1 MKTGGEMEK
10 TIEAVNV
17 SYIYQTKY
25 QKTKALSEV
34 SCSFERG
41 KVYAITGK
49 SGSGK
54 STFLSLLAG
63 LDVPTEGTL
72 NIEGEDMRKM
82 NRDAYR
88 LNRASVIYQAFHLFP
103 LLTVLEN
110 VMFPMQL
117 KHVPVKEA
125 KARAQEYLKKVDLP
139 DTLYKKMPSMISGG
153 EQQRVAIARA
163 IASGGEIILAD
174 EPTGN
179 LDSQNEKVI
188 VELLCKL
195 AHEDNY
201 AVIVVTH
208 NEAVAAAAD
217 VVYGMSDGALS
228 VVRE

>member
-1 MKTGGEMEK
+1 MEK
-10 TIEAVNV
+10 KEKIIEAVNV
-17 SYIYQTKY
+17 SYVYQTKY

-63 LDVPTEGTL
+63 LDVPTEGRL
-72 NIEGEDMRKM
+72 SIEGEDMRKM

-103 LLTVLEN
+103 LLTVMEN
-110 VMFPMQL
+110 VMFPMELQ
-117 KHVPVKEA
+117 HVPKKEA

-139 DTLYKKMPSMISGG
+139 ETLYKKMPSMISGG

-163 IASGGEIILAD
+163 IASGGEILLAD

-217 VVYGMSDGALS
+217 MVYGMSDGALS